1 MKEIIIYIVNDDEER
16 WLGCS
21 DEEFVSKA
29 EKDGTVWSLAG
40 FANAWNNE
48 NWCVPDPDYSY
59 MRIME
64 VDTETGKGK
73 QVEVFNE

>member
-1 MKEIIIYIVNDDEER
+1 MKEIRVYVVASEDEN
-16 WLGCS
+16 WQYAT
-21 DEEFVSKA
+21 DEAFMIRA
-29 EKDGTVWSLAG
+29 ESEGNVWSLAG

-48 NWCVPDPDYSY
+48 NWGIPDSDFSY

-73 QVEVFNE
+73 QVEMLHE

>member
-1 MKEIIIYIVNDDEER
+1 MKEIRVYVVVSEDEKWQYATDNAFMLRAER
-16 WLGCS
+16 
-21 DEEFVSKA
+21 
-29 EKDGTVWSLAG
+29 DGNVWSLAG

-59 MRIME
+59 IRIME

-73 QVEVFNE
+73 QVEEFNE